1 MAEKASATKSAE
13 GRTRRLVEQP
23 FEELDAAAGKD
34 GGPSL
39 RGAARSAAVTALA
52 AAVAGALG
60 GAAKAVLDRRDES
73 QDNGAAPP
81 PEEQT
86 EQEEPEEEN
95 ADEQRS
101 EPSAEA
107 DDADEEQDEDADA
120 PLTRDEQVEA
130 DEQQD
135 EPDERADG
143 DDGPPE
149 QEQGAAPNEV
159 AAMVERAKQQL
170 REVLGSET
178 ESVSGLERANGR
190 WIVSLE
196 VVEVRRIPESTDVL
210 ASYEVVLDDDGGIV
224 SMQRRH
230 RYRRSQV
237 EEDR

>member
-120 PLTRDEQVEA
+120 PTRDEQVEA

-135 EPDERADG
+135 ETDERADG